1 MTSSQPSHPFSSI
14 SLSPEGTY
22 AVASGRDV
30 LHVLRVGGLG
40 SNKLE
45 EIRSV
50 RIAQHF
56 QANGI
61 NRGPTTSSIQN
72 SSQYT
77 HMHDVL
83 RIPNPNLTPGG
94 GRTTGIAAGGGG
106 GGVNVNVTDVAWSL
120 PQSFVLDNGSVGS
133 GTSSGKGVTDSVG
146 GLGECSPTFAYSSM
160 DALDS
165 ADQSSHH
172 PPFINRVHAKT
183 KEYQTSS
190 YVSPLGNES
199 SPTPIDD
206 SSVVAAA
213 GSNGVI
219 VAWHARSLLGGG
231 LTSPTRDA
239 MTPGRHDR
247 WGGSN
252 NANNAAQVTS
262 AATIGQ
268 PEAIFLAHSRA
279 INRLAWH
286 PTGRRP
292 YLLLSGSQDG
302 LVKLWDRRA
311 TSFTS
316 AASNIVANRSTWF
329 GFGGSSSTKQV
340 PNPFTQS
347 TTITTANWHCCSTYQ
362 PKCEAVRDIKWSP
375 FIDDIFAMV
384 AGEWLLAYDIR
395 LPNRPMIKESA
406 HAGEAT
412 SVDWHPTQRYK
423 IATGGSR
430 DRCVKV
436 WNIESGLNIYKQD
449 DNASYNL
456 KTNSGSYKSDISESV
471 SITSSEGI
479 TVANSKKDTDIGDI
493 RGIQAANHAT
503 LGSTI
508 SSGSSSPMKRI
519 ASGDRFRTKKNLPLH
534 VLSVSSPVTRI
545 RWRPPEEAN
554 DCEDDYHESMIA
566 VATSPISGANAGG
579 NGVIGLWSCHR
590 PFMPISV
597 CEGHVDGAVIDF
609 AWATETEDAN
619 FERKWQT
626 VITVGRD
633 GQCLLQNFSQ
643 GHFPINEVPCST
655 FALTNLSPFQP
666 GFGSLQIIA
675 VHQHVN
681 AVGVVRGETAPSPI
695 SNSELAFSVTD
706 QGDLKDLSGEA
717 PDGNGVDIAPEVTH
731 LSRLSEMYITKTGG
745 CFQTKVDTCNHNA
758 DVAEGLNRKA
768 LTQMWKTLAII
779 LKGSGLDDIPSS
791 ASPLPNNPMA
801 HAIIPTLEKLLLQRA
816 DAGDVQSCVVL
827 CEVMGVIVPPAVTAG
842 VAKSRLPNLSIEEVR
857 EWYLSYID
865 LLQQMCLFTQAASL
879 IKNCNDPVVGSL
891 NQQSTTIHESCPV
904 CGKPLQGGGASSC
917 RSCRRKVGTCF
928 ICHESVKGMFV
939 WCPGCGHGGH
949 LDHALEWFGKN
960 EFCPTGCGH
969 KCNLFP
975 NK

>member
-1 MTSSQPSHPFSSI
+1 
-14 SLSPEGTY
+14 
-22 AVASGRDV
+22 VASGRDV
-30 LHVLRVGGLG
+30 LHVLRLG
-40 SNKLE
+40 NTLE

-56 QANGI
+56 QANTTSL
-61 NRGPTTSSIQN
+61 NRGPSSIQN
-72 SSQYT
+72 SQYT

-83 RIPNPNLTPGG
+83 RISGASTPAP
-94 GRTTGIAAGGGG
+94 TAGGGG

-133 GTSSGKGVTDSVG
+133 GTSSGKGVTDSAG
-146 GLGECSPTFAYSSM
+146 GLGDFSPTFSPSM
-160 DALDS
+160 DALDVE
-165 ADQSSHH
+165 QNSSHH
-172 PPFINRVHAKT
+172 PPFINRIYAKT
-183 KEYQTSS
+183 KETQTSN
-190 YVSPLGNES
+190 YLSPLRTD
-199 SPTPIDD
+199 SPTQIDD
-206 SSVVAAA
+206 SSIVAAA
-213 GSNGVI
+213 GSNGVV
-219 VAWHARSLLGGG
+219 VAWHASSALLGHV
-231 LTSPTRDA
+231 TTPKHDA
-239 MTPGRHDR
+239 ITQGRNDR

-252 NANNAAQVTS
+252 NANTPQVTS

-268 PEAIFLAHSRA
+268 PEAVFLAHSRA
-279 INRLAWH
+279 INRLSWH

-311 TSFTS
+311 TTSSVTS
-316 AASNIVANRSTWF
+316 AASNFVANRSTWF
-329 GFGGSSSTKQV
+329 GFGGSGSSKQV
-340 PNPFTQS
+340 TNPLTQS

-375 FIDDIFAMV
+375 FMDDVFAMV
-384 AGEWLLAYDIR
+384 AGEWLLTYDIR
-395 LPNRPMIKESA
+395 LPNRPMMKESA

-412 SVDWHPTQRYK
+412 SVDWHPTHRYK

-436 WNIESGLNIYKQD
+436 WNIESGLNILKQD
-449 DNASYNL
+449 DSASDNL
-456 KTNSGSYKSDISESV
+456 KTNSSSYRSDNSESV

-479 TVANSKKDTDIGDI
+479 IVANSKKDTDIGDI
-493 RGIQAANHAT
+493 RGIQAANQAT

-508 SSGSSSPMKRI
+508 SSGSTSPMKRI
-519 ASGDRFRTKKNLPLH
+519 SSGDRFSGDRFRTKKNLPLH
-534 VLSVSSPVTRI
+534 VLSISSPVTRI
-545 RWRPPEEAN
+545 RWRPPEESN
-554 DCEDDYHESMIA
+554 DYEDDYHESMIA

-590 PFMPISV
+590 PFTPISI
-597 CEGHVDGAVIDF
+597 CEGHVDGAVVDF
-609 AWATETEDAN
+609 AWATESEKEN

-633 GQCLLQNFSQ
+633 GQCLLQNFSS
-643 GHFPINEVPCST
+643 GYFPISEVPFST

-666 GFGSLQIIA
+666 GYGSLQIIA

-681 AVGVVRGETAPSPI
+681 AVGVVRGKTAPSPVCH
-695 SNSELAFSVTD
+695 SELAFSVTD
-706 QGDLKDLSGEA
+706 QGDLKDLSGEVPF
-717 PDGNGVDIAPEVTH
+717 PDSGNGVDIAPEVTH

-745 CFQTKVDTCNHNA
+745 CFQTKVDVCNHNA
-758 DVAEGLNRKA
+758 AVAEGLNRRA

-779 LKGSGLDDIPSS
+779 LKGSGLDGINHSS
-791 ASPLPNNPMA
+791 LPNNPMA
-801 HAIIPTLEKLLLQRA
+801 HTIIPTLRKLLLQRA

-827 CEVMGVIVPPAVTAG
+827 CEVMDVIVPPVTG
-842 VAKSRLPNLSIEEVR
+842 GLAKSRLPNLSIEIVR

-879 IKNCNDPVVGSL
+879 IRNCNDPVVGSL

-904 CGKPLQGGGASSC
+904 CGKPLQGGSSSSC

-960 EFCPTGCGH
+960 EVCPTGCGH

>member
-1 MTSSQPSHPFSSI
+1 MTSQSNHPFSSI
-14 SLSPEGTY
+14 SLSPEGKY

-30 LHVLRVGGLG
+30 LHVLRLGLG
-40 SNKLE
+40 DKME

-56 QANGI
+56 QANNTSSL
-61 NRGPTTSSIQN
+61 NRGPSSIQN
-72 SSQYT
+72 SQYT
-77 HMHDVL
+77 HMHDAL
-83 RIPNPNLTPGG
+83 RISGASTP
-94 GRTTGIAAGGGG
+94 TPTGGGG

-120 PQSFVLDNGSVGS
+120 PQSFVLDNGVGGS
-133 GTSSGKGVTDSVG
+133 GTSSGKGVSDSG
-146 GLGECSPTFAYSSM
+146 GLGDYSPTFSSSM
-160 DALDS
+160 DALDFE
-165 ADQSSHH
+165 QNSSHH

-183 KEYQTSS
+183 KEKP
-190 YVSPLGNES
+190 VSPLGNEW
-199 SPTPIDD
+199 PTPIDD

-219 VAWHARSLLGGG
+219 VAWHARSALLA
-231 LTSPTRDA
+231 PKHEA

-252 NANNAAQVTS
+252 NANNAQVTS

-268 PEAIFLAHSRA
+268 PEAMFLAHSRA
-279 INRLAWH
+279 INRLSWH

-311 TSFTS
+311 TTS
-316 AASNIVANRSTWF
+316 SVANASNNIVANRSTWF
-329 GFGGSSSTKQV
+329 GFVGSSNTKQM
-340 PNPFTQS
+340 PNPFTQN
-347 TTITTANWHCCSTYQ
+347 TTITTATWHCCSTYQ

-375 FIDDIFAMV
+375 FIDDVFAMV
-384 AGEWLLAYDIR
+384 AGEWLLTYDIR
-395 LPNRPMIKESA
+395 FPNRPIMKESA

-412 SVDWHPTQRYK
+412 SVDWHPTHKYK

-436 WNIESGLNIYKQD
+436 WNIESGLNVDKQD
-449 DNASYNL
+449 DASENL
-456 KTNSGSYKSDISESV
+456 KTNSNSYISDSESV
-471 SITSSEGI
+471 SITSSEGVN
-479 TVANSKKDTDIGDI
+479 VANPRKDTDIGDI
-493 RGIQAANHAT
+493 RGIQTANQAT
-503 LGSTI
+503 LCSII
-508 SSGSSSPMKRI
+508 SSGSNSPIKRI
-519 ASGDRFRTKKNLPLH
+519 ASGDRFRARKNLPLH
-534 VLSVSSPVTRI
+534 VLAISSPVTRI

-554 DCEDDYHESMIA
+554 DDEDNYHESMIA

-590 PFMPISV
+590 PFMPVSV
-597 CEGHVDGAVIDF
+597 CEGHVDGAVVDF
-609 AWATETEDAN
+609 AWATESEEAN

-633 GQCLLQNFSQ
+633 GQCLMQNFSL
-643 GHFPINEVPCST
+643 GHFPISEVPCST

-681 AVGVVRGETAPSPI
+681 AVGVVRGNTAPSPI

-706 QGDLKDLSGEA
+706 QGDLKDLSGEVPL
-717 PDGNGVDIAPEVTH
+717 PDSCHGIDIAPEVTH
-731 LSRLSEMYITKTGG
+731 LSRFSEMYITKTGSG
-745 CFQTKVDTCNHNA
+745 IQAKVDACNHNA
-758 DVAEGLNRKA
+758 VVAERLNRTA

-779 LKGSGLDDIPSS
+779 LKGSGLDCIPSS
-791 ASPLPNNPMA
+791 YSSLPKNPMA
-801 HAIIPTLEKLLLQRA
+801 HVLIPTLRKLLFQRA

-827 CEVMGVIVPPAVTAG
+827 CELMDVIVPPVTAG
-842 VAKSRLPNLSIEEVR
+842 GLAKSRLPNLSIDVVR

-904 CGKPLQGGGASSC
+904 CGKPLQGGSNSSC
-917 RSCRRKVGTCF
+917 KSCRRKVGTCF

-960 EFCPTGCGH
+960 EVCPTGCGH